1 MKKNT
6 NINRHPLLVGNLLT
20 SLIASAVST
29 LTIDFVLSA
38 GMNVY
43 QIQSFAITIIAMLVS
58 IVVTKNQTLTN
69 IAYNNFGKF
78 MLAEGIINIILA
90 VATIIVGSPMIYVI
104 SSIVLVPFTRLQM
117 YGTNKVVSESFEKEE
132 RLKYDNAMATYGSY
146 VAVAGIGLGFV
157 LNRTINGPVAFAVL
171 CAAEVVNNCFY
182 YAAYK
187 KIQQQQPQHIS
198 RYTNTI
204 QYGSY
209 SNCRNWSSSSSWSS
223 SAE

>member
-1 MKKNT
+1 MKK
-6 NINRHPLLVGNLLT
+6 INRHPLVIGNLLT

-117 YGTNKVVSESFEKEE
+117 YGTNKVVSESFVEKEE

-209 SNCRNWSSSSSWSS
+209 NNCRNWSSSWSS